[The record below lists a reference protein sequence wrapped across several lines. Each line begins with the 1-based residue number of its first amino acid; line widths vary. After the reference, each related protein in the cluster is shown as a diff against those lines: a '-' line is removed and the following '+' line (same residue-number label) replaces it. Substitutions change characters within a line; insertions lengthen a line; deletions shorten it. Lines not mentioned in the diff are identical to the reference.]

1 MKKIIKVDADLAELV
16 PVYLN
21 SRRDELERIS
31 ALLKAGDMPALQVI
45 GHKMRGSGGGY
56 GLDFLTELGERME
69 NSAKAGDKAALT
81 AQAAE
86 LKDFLE
92 SVEIEFLPAQ

>member
-1 MKKIIKVDADLAELV
+1 MKIKVDAELADLF
-16 PVYLN
+16 PVYLK
-21 SRRDELERIS
+21 SKRDELARIPS
-31 ALLKAGDMPALQVI
+31 LLEAGDFEAVRVI

-69 NSAKAGDKAALT
+69 NSGAAGDKAALA

-86 LKDFLE
+86 LKAFLD
-92 SVEIEFLPAQ
+92 SLEIEFVPAE